1 MSPITGT
8 TERALPVCAST
19 RLAPVGRPRTVR
31 LLCSRRSP
39 SFQPGVDLDVAL
51 RPPAGG
57 LEPNAWPPCARRSKP
72 SRPPRRPSSSHDPT
86 GRLRS
91 HDPSPPGRPPPGTAR
106 SRTRGHHRSPGHLR
120 RPRSHSAPQLR
131 APYPDQVQAIVDRSI
146 ASAQDAPRT
155 EYCLAVAAR
164 GEHRLIGYARL
175 ATEPQ
180 QAATIGFALNP
191 AEWGKGLGTETVHL
205 LCGLG
210 FKALGLHRIWAARS
224 PLNEA
229 SARTLLRAGMTED
242 GRIRDHVFVHGAW
255 RDSIT
260 YSILEHE
267 WTPIGTLEPNV
278 GEEAPARVPLSA
290 TDSGQER

>member
-1 MSPITGT
+1 MT
-8 TERALPVCAST
+8 PVHLAGP
-19 RLAPVGRPRTVR
+19 RLALREVEPADTAALLAIYGDPEATRHLSFEPRT
-31 LLCSRRSP
+31 
-39 SFQPGVDLDVAL
+39 
-51 RPPAGG
+51 
-57 LEPNAWPPCARRSKP
+57 
-72 SRPPRRPSSSHDPT
+72 
-86 GRLRS
+86 
-91 HDPSPPGRPPPGTAR
+91 
-106 SRTRGHHRSPGHLR
+106 
-120 RPRSHSAPQLR
+120 
-131 APYPDQVQAIVDRSI
+131 PDQVQAIVDRSI
-146 ASAQDAPRT
+146 ASAKDSPRT
-155 EYCLAVAAR
+155 EYCLAITPA

-205 LCGLG
+205 LCALG

-267 WTPIGTLEPNV
+267 WAPTGTFDLSADEGVPV
-278 GEEAPARVPLSA
+278 GMPVSA
-290 TDSGQER
+290 TDGGQDR